1 MTRETSV
8 INKNTLDRLSK
19 IFPNVV
25 WKDYTNHYGKEL
37 DIEIR
42 QELYKKLSSRDKV
55 GYLDRNTDSAF
66 HRILN
71 RIVDKT
77 PNNDFDIINE
87 FYKFKKN
94 HKKGSSRAKIF
105 DYLLPPEKDFYSVDP
120 SASTNYVITSD
131 GIYFFFNKYFIEKKF
146 EDNLFTDLQVQLVNG
161 TDFPL
166 NKAFNENMK
175 EWLCYYDNGH
185 TRFYWDIKEKINF
198 GHNPNVPWEAFQNH
212 CQYEYTLVKIGYEK
226 RNLNNPIYDKSTYK
240 EEGFKFLR
248 KDFKLEKKKDYYNSR
263 LRKRVDYEKS
273 DYCILEGNINF
284 GIETILVKE
293 KPTKN
298 HNKNAKK
305 ENKDI
310 FLIKN
315 FEQTKTAICY
325 AIRNRKYENEKIFDF
340 TGSDVVS
347 INRIYEEN
355 SSQLNLPEI
364 SKKDFELRFKELN
377 NQRSFLKYADKK
389 RIEEIAQKVAIKH
402 ADSKNNSSNDDENKF
417 DYTNKESM
425 NQYEHNKDKNDIQE
439 KVKELAKYF
448 CEEFTSDEK
457 KFTNW
462 IKATIEEPDGIRIFA
477 DELNML
483 ESKEDALKSKIVT
496 KYSELL
502 EVTDITL
509 VIRLLRTAKENA
521 QNRLKEKYEE
531 I

>member
-1 MTRETSV
+1 M
-8 INKNTLDRLSK
+8 
-19 IFPNVV
+19 
-25 WKDYTNHYGKEL
+25 
-37 DIEIR
+37 
-42 QELYKKLSSRDKV
+42 SRF
-55 GYLDRNTDSAF
+55 SA
-66 HRILN
+66 
-71 RIVDKT
+71 
-77 PNNDFDIINE
+77 
-87 FYKFKKN
+87 
-94 HKKGSSRAKIF
+94 
-105 DYLLPPEKDFYSVDP
+105 
-120 SASTNYVITSD
+120 
-131 GIYFFFNKYFIEKKF
+131 
-146 EDNLFTDLQVQLVNG
+146 
-161 TDFPL
+161 
-166 NKAFNENMK
+166 
-175 EWLCYYDNGH
+175 YY
-185 TRFYWDIKEKINF
+185 KEKINF

>member
-1 MTRETSV
+1 MTRKISV
-8 INKNTLDRLSK
+8 KNKNTLDRLSK

-42 QELYKKLSSRDKV
+42 QELYKKLSSKDKV

-77 PNNDFDIINE
+77 PNNDFDIINA
-87 FYKFKKN
+87 FYKFKKSQ
-94 HKKGSSRAKIF
+94 KKGSERAKIF
-105 DYLLPPEKDFYSVDP
+105 DYLLPPEKDFYSVTQ
-120 SASTNYVITSD
+120 STYTNYISTSG

-146 EDNLFTDLQVQLVNG
+146 EYNLSTDLQVHLNNG
-161 TDFPL
+161 TKFPL

-175 EWLCYYDNGH
+175 EWLCYYVNDH
-185 TRFYWDIKEKINF
+185 PRFYWDKKEKINF

-263 LRKRVDYEKS
+263 LRQSVDYEKS
-273 DYCILEGNINF
+273 DYCILEGNINI

-315 FEQTKTAICY
+315 FEQTKTAICN

-355 SSQLNLPEI
+355 SSQLKLPEI

-377 NQRSFLKYADKK
+377 KNIYLLNGTDRKC
-389 RIEEIAQKVAIKH
+389 IEEIAEKIAVKNPIPQSKTKNEIENEYDCTDEVAYKQWE
-402 ADSKNNSSNDDENKF
+402 DEKNKPDEQ
-417 DYTNKESM
+417 S
-425 NQYEHNKDKNDIQE
+425 QL
-439 KVKELAKYF
+439 KELAEYF
-448 CEEFTSDEK
+448 CNEFIRPKERPYTDWLKTLIETSE
-457 KFTNW
+457 
-462 IKATIEEPDGIRIFA
+462 GIRTFS
-477 DELNML
+477 EGVTML
-483 ESKEDALKSKIVT
+483 LRRETAPESI
-496 KYSELL
+496 
-502 EVTDITL
+502 L
-509 VIRLLRTAKENA
+509 VIKYAELVSPHITSIDGLKDAIESAYKEICNG
-521 QNRLKEKYEE
+521 
-531 I
+531 